1 MAHVLRA
8 GYDGPLSL
16 EVFNDIFR
24 QTDVARTARQARR
37 SLTWVE
43 DIVASQPDS
52 HWDLRGDSPTRLPP
66 VAEPSAFDFVEVR
79 ADDTGDV
86 DVLLG
91 QLGFTF
97 RGRHRS
103 KDARLWTEGSARVVC
118 NEQHARDVS
127 PTLSAVGFEVADPAA
142 SAARA
147 QALQAPAVYRR
158 TLAHEQ
164 ELPAFRAPDGTE
176 VFLGPVAWSTDAA
189 WVPEFEGGQEHT
201 GALLT
206 GIDHVNLAVPWQGF
220 DETVLFYSSLLGLT
234 ADASLE
240 VPSLNGLVRS
250 QVVRSTSGACR
261 IALNVAPLAWDT
273 SGFPQHV
280 AFSTDDIGTVARR
293 AVERGLVPLAIPQN
307 YYDDLVAR
315 FELTVR
321 EVEAMAALGLLHDRD
336 ASGDFTHFYT
346 RTIGGVF
353 FEVVQRRGSYEG
365 YGAPNAGVRLAA
377 QHRHDLRANG

>member
-1 MAHVLRA
+1 M
-8 GYDGPLSL
+8 
-16 EVFNDIFR
+16 
-24 QTDVARTARQARR
+24 
-37 SLTWVE
+37 
-43 DIVASQPDS
+43 
-52 HWDLRGDSPTRLPP
+52 
-66 VAEPSAFDFVEVR
+66 
-79 ADDTGDV
+79 
-86 DVLLG
+86 
-91 QLGFTF
+91 
-97 RGRHRS
+97 
-103 KDARLWTEGSARVVC
+103 VC

-127 PTLSAVGFEVADPAA
+127 PTLAAVGFEVADPAA

-158 TLAHEQ
+158 TLANEQ

-176 VFLGPVAWSTDAA
+176 VFLGPVASSADAA

-206 GIDHVNLAVPWQGF
+206 GIDHVNLAVPWQCF
-220 DETVLFYSSLLGLT
+220 DETVLFYSSLLGLA
-234 ADASLE
+234 ADASSE

-273 SGFPQHV
+273 SGLPQHV
-280 AFSTDDIGTVARR
+280 AFSTDDIVTVARR
-293 AVERGLVPLAIPQN
+293 AIERGLVPLAIPQN

-315 FELTVR
+315 FELTVH

-377 QHRHDLRANG
+377 QHRHDLRATDVRGY